1 MQLSKHK
8 SQDRVVSASCAHNR
22 QGLKQ
27 SPKQEAKQEP
37 NESGISTHKEAIVEE
52 PKESDKATSTGWG
65 LYDILEMQTE
75 FALCQSMARSK
86 TLTVMVC
93 LGALAYGGFILFL
106 LKMAA

>member
-27 SPKQEAKQEP
+27 SPKQEP
-37 NESGISTHKEAIVEE
+37 SESGISTHTEANVEK

-86 TLTVMVC
+86 TLTLMVC